1 MIINSDSV
9 TNKYFNPYAL
19 ALSFTVKL
27 PIFQREF
34 SWKEEQTEALLNQ
47 IKDFAENDYG
57 YGKEIYLLDF
67 IGFEENNCFNLAD
80 GQQRLVALSI
90 LIKCLLDYA
99 SSHGLTVVI
108 KNFDIYYE
116 NVDAQAKWQKF
127 CNGNIVAPFKKVY
140 IHMKQYIEDNSML
153 IHQIEDVLMNHLR
166 VYIKYAENADDAFEI
181 FEQINTGGK
190 PLTKDEIIRTI
201 IRQYSER
208 YNIDLNINFTK
219 LKAVLTSYCRYC
231 SPVRG
236 TFTNLAIM
244 SFLNKQVVKDRDSF
258 LKFQR
263 YIYIVD
269 SIQDLPVM
277 YIAKM
282 LNRIQL
288 QDIICTYELN
298 RVNLRVNR
306 RPVDEVLLP
315 LFLLCSIFSLTK
327 VNPGGKVK
335 GFLDSVLDMV
345 RNNMDSSDIAAIII
359 NFVDKNQD
367 ICTISFDNFIG
378 LLKGSSNQKILKAL
392 LLMDVL
398 KSNTS
403 GSFTSELI
411 NLEHIYPQNPDIE
424 WSRQGYPVNKDDQD
438 ELVHDIGNFLL
449 LNEAVNKRIKNKY
462 ITYKRV
468 EYDRIIPNDQFLQTR
483 SNTVDFDR
491 FEHDGKSYISERRA
505 LIAAYIYSDFPCGK
519 VFIKK

>member
-9 TNKYFNPYAL
+9 TNKSFNPYAL

-236 TFTNLAIM
+236 TFTNLAI
-244 SFLNKQVVKDRDSF
+244 
-258 LKFQR
+258 
-263 YIYIVD
+263 
-269 SIQDLPVM
+269 
-277 YIAKM
+277 
-282 LNRIQL
+282 
-288 QDIICTYELN
+288 
-298 RVNLRVNR
+298 
-306 RPVDEVLLP
+306 
-315 LFLLCSIFSLTK
+315 
-327 VNPGGKVK
+327 
-335 GFLDSVLDMV
+335 
-345 RNNMDSSDIAAIII
+345 
-359 NFVDKNQD
+359 
-367 ICTISFDNFIG
+367 
-378 LLKGSSNQKILKAL
+378 
-392 LLMDVL
+392 
-398 KSNTS
+398 
-403 GSFTSELI
+403 
-411 NLEHIYPQNPDIE
+411 
-424 WSRQGYPVNKDDQD
+424 
-438 ELVHDIGNFLL
+438 
-449 LNEAVNKRIKNKY
+449 
-462 ITYKRV
+462 
-468 EYDRIIPNDQFLQTR
+468 
-483 SNTVDFDR
+483 
-491 FEHDGKSYISERRA
+491 
-505 LIAAYIYSDFPCGK
+505 
-519 VFIKK
+519 VF